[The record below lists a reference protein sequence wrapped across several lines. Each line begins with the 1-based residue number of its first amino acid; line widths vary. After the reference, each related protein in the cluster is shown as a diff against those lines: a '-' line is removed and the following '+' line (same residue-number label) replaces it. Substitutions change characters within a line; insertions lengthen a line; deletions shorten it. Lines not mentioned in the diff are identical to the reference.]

1 MKKEKH
7 SILYKLLMEMKI
19 RSRELGRDIFTGED
33 TRVKRFEQ
41 RQKLEEIKL
50 SIKKGE

>member
-7 SILYKLLMEMKI
+7 SIFYKPLMEMKL

-33 TRVKRFEQ
+33 TR
-41 RQKLEEIKL
+41 KLKFKNL
-50 SIKKGE
+50 GK